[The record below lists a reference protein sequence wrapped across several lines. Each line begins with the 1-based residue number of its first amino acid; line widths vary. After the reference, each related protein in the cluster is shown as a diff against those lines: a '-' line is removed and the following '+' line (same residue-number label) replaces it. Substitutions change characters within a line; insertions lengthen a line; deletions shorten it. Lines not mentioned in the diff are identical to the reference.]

1 VADVSLEPDYLRWPA
16 TSRTQSELTLPLK
29 AKSGV
34 IGILNVES
42 NQRSA
47 FDESDRLA
55 LQALANQVAIA
66 VENAYL
72 YEQSRQTAVAE
83 ERNRLARELHDAVT
97 QTLFSASL
105 IAEALPAV
113 WESNPREGRDLLSE
127 LRHLSRGALAEMRT
141 LLMELRPSVL
151 AESNLEDLLRQLT
164 DAVIGREGIKV
175 NLVIEGNANL
185 PGDVRITLYRIGQEA
200 LNNVSKHARASQ
212 VSMVLRYLGSCGNHG
227 SGRCGAMLTVQDNGR
242 GFDPERVAPNHLGL
256 KIMSERAQAIGAT
269 LAVESQIGQGTQVT
283 VLWEEVEE
291 EK

>member
-1 VADVSLEPDYLRWPA
+1 VSLEPDYLRWPA

-29 AKSGV
+29 VKSGV

-66 VENAYL
+66 VENAHL

-105 IAEALPAV
+105 IAEALPAA
-113 WESNPREGRDLLSE
+113 WENDPREGRDLLGE

-164 DAVIGREGIKV
+164 DAVIGREGIRV
-175 NLVIEGNANL
+175 NLAIEGKANL
-185 PGDVRITLYRIGQEA
+185 PGEVRIALYRIGQEA

-212 VSMVLRYLGSCGNHG
+212 VSMVLRYLGSCDNG
-227 SGRCGAMLTVQDNGR
+227 SRRCGAMLTVQDNGR
-242 GFDPERVAPNHLGL
+242 GFDPERVAPNHMGL

-283 VLWEEVEE
+283 VLWEEAEE